1 MARPPVLLTCT
12 PFTVTHNDPTL
23 SIPRRRDGCTSICPV
38 RLFHLCD
45 THPRAHPQSA
55 VGVSRESHT
64 AGSPQMATTSTA
76 PEEPQ
81 AFTYVDE
88 DTFAKLRNVGSR
100 VRKSVTEGFQRT
112 VSVPADPFSANK
124 RLPFTQ
130 TPSFI
135 SANDAMRDI
144 FGQRAAN
151 QSKKGSTSVPSSPK
165 QHPKRAHAGPDED
178 NDVDMEPLDDADLD
192 VDLEDEDEDDNA
204 ATASAIRKKREEQAK
219 RQAEKAKREIKPLK
233 RSASRGV
240 ATQSLPASMFRFS
253 HEPTGTQVAPAVEKI
268 AEEDDWSES
277 FGAPGAVPTASL
289 GL

>member
-1 MARPPVLLTCT
+1 
-12 PFTVTHNDPTL
+12 
-23 SIPRRRDGCTSICPV
+23 
-38 RLFHLCD
+38 
-45 THPRAHPQSA
+45 
-55 VGVSRESHT
+55 
-64 AGSPQMATTSTA
+64 MATASLTA
-76 PEEPQ
+76 PEETQ
-81 AFTYVDE
+81 SFNYVDE
-88 DTFAKLRNVGSR
+88 ETLTRLRSVGSR

-112 VSVPADPFSANK
+112 VSVPADPFSASK

-144 FGQRAAN
+144 FAQRASN
-151 QSKKGSTSVPSSPK
+151 QSKKGSSSVPSSPQ
-165 QHPKRAHAGPDED
+165 QHPKRTHTGADED
-178 NDVDMEPLDDADLD
+178 SDIDVEPLNDDDLD
-192 VDLEDEDEDDNA
+192 LDLDEDEDDA

-233 RSASRGV
+233 RSASRGA

-253 HEPTGTQVAPAVEKI
+253 HEPAGTQVAPAVAKI

-277 FGAPGAVPTASL
+277 FGTSGAVPTASL

>member
-1 MARPPVLLTCT
+1 
-12 PFTVTHNDPTL
+12 
-23 SIPRRRDGCTSICPV
+23 
-38 RLFHLCD
+38 
-45 THPRAHPQSA
+45 
-55 VGVSRESHT
+55 
-64 AGSPQMATTSTA
+64 MATSSTA

-81 AFTYVDE
+81 TFTYVDE
-88 DTFAKLRNVGSR
+88 ETFARLRSIGSR

-112 VSVPADPFSANK
+112 VSVPADPFSTTK

-144 FGQRAAN
+144 FAQRASN
-151 QSKKGSTSVPSSPK
+151 QSKKGSSSVPSSPQ
-165 QHPKRAHAGPDED
+165 QHPKRTHAGPDED
-178 NDVDMEPLDDADLD
+178 SDVDLEPLNDDADLD
-192 VDLEDEDEDDNA
+192 LSLDENEDEA
-204 ATASAIRKKREEQAK
+204 ATASAIRKKREEQVK

-253 HEPTGTQVAPAVEKI
+253 HEPAGAQVTPAVAKI
-268 AEEDDWSES
+268 TEEDDWSES
-277 FGAPGAVPTASL
+277 FGVSGAVPTASL